1 MVKAKMLLIN
11 SIMVQMRLLAVA
23 AAESNKE
30 KNVVLGSYLEM
41 LNA

>member
-23 AAESNKE
+23 AAESNRE
-30 KNVVLGSYLEM
+30 KNVVLGSSLEM